1 MKEELYGKIETYGL
15 WYELFKESLLGMN
28 IGLPGDVDSSG
39 EENVCKLLANLCG
52 EIKTAFDVGAN
63 SGEYSKMLRRHFPDA
78 KIHCFE
84 PAKKTFEVLKKN
96 IGEKKDIIINNI
108 AISDEA
114 GLLDLYYD
122 KEISGLASL
131 YKRQLEY
138 LNIDFTKSEKVLV
151 ETLDAYCER
160 NHIDNIDFLKM
171 DIEGNEFSA
180 LRGGKK
186 LLTEKCIGAIQ
197 IEFGGCNIDSR
208 TFFRDFWNLL
218 HKDFFVY
225 RILKNGFWEIT
236 NYTERLECF
245 CCTNYIFV
253 RKDMKKRE

>member
-114 GLLDLYYD
+114 
-122 KEISGLASL
+122 
-131 YKRQLEY
+131 
-138 LNIDFTKSEKVLV
+138 
-151 ETLDAYCER
+151 
-160 NHIDNIDFLKM
+160 
-171 DIEGNEFSA
+171 
-180 LRGGKK
+180 
-186 LLTEKCIGAIQ
+186 
-197 IEFGGCNIDSR
+197 R
-208 TFFRDFWNLL
+208 T
-218 HKDFFVY
+218 
-225 RILKNGFWEIT
+225 T
-236 NYTERLECF
+236 
-245 CCTNYIFV
+245 
-253 RKDMKKRE
+253 